1 MHLTATKTRKIR
13 EQLDGRRRELLLRY
27 RSMLER
33 TDEEIDDRSPEL
45 IDTANDQWDVRVMN
59 HMSDS
64 DATALAKVV
73 AALRR
78 LDGGTYGI
86 CSECKQAISPGRLS
100 ALPEADRCAA
110 CAADAEH
117 H

>member
-13 EQLDGRRRELLLRY
+13 DQLDSRRRELLLRY
-27 RSMLER
+27 RSMLDR
-33 TDEEIDDRSPEL
+33 TDEEVDDRSPEL

-64 DATALAKVV
+64 DATALSKVV

-78 LDGGTYGI
+78 LEGGTYGI
-86 CSECKQAISPGRLS
+86 CNECQRTIAPARLA
-100 ALPEADRCAA
+100 ALPEADRCAE
-110 CAADAEH
+110 CAAESEH